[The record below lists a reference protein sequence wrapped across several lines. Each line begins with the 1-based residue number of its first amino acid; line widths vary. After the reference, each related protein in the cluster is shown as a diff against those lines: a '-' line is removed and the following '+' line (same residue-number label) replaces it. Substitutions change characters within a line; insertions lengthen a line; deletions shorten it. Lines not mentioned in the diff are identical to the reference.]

1 MSLLGITWEK
11 KSQALSLGYEVSVWR
26 APVNPYLIRIRI
38 AVSGGEN
45 NGWATERVFSGETS
59 ARDAD
64 KWVGNIVGYPNPFYG
79 EMEYGAS
86 GEGLK
91 MWLDDLRADDERRK
105 IENEHRAFLSSQYD
119 DNGFYL
125 GQIPFYPSR

>member
-11 KSQALSLGYEVSVWR
+11 KSQALSLGYEMTVWR

-38 AVSGGEN
+38 AVSGGAD
-45 NGWATERVFSGETS
+45 NGKATERVFSGETS
-59 ARDAD
+59 ATDAD
-64 KWVGNIVGYPNPFYG
+64 KWVNNIVGYPNPFYG
-79 EMEYGAS
+79 EMEYGAK

-91 MWLDDLRADDERRK
+91 MWQDDVRLESELRKQEY
-105 IENEHRAFLSSQYD
+105 EHRVVVSSQYD
-119 DNGFYL
+119 DDGFYL